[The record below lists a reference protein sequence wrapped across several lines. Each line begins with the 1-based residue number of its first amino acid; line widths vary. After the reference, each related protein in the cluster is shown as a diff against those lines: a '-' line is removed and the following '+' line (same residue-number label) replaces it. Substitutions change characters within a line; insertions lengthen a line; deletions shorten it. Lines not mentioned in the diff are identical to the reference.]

1 MSNTPQEL
9 LQRCQQ
15 RAEEALSESRAAHH
29 RGQLAMEEKRW
40 NDAQRELE
48 RCTRFVELSEMFQD
62 HANIFYQMLSG
73 SSFSHEKTKEHIAKV
88 MAFLEN

>member
-29 RGQLAMEEKRW
+29 RGQLAMEENRW
-40 NDAQRELE
+40 DDAQRELE
-48 RCTRFVELSEMFQD
+48 HCTTFVQLSEMFQD
-62 HANIFYQMLSG
+62 YANIFYQMLSG